1 MVSPPNRAFTGS
13 YPPPIF
19 FRKAEAARSESQD
32 AHAPDRE
39 VLFASSEGA
48 KRPEILAARA
58 GQRFSLNL
66 EVGVLLPTNSG
77 INSVKRI
84 IKKEPIQTGFI

>member
-1 MVSPPNRAFTGS
+1 MKLPPVRVLHPHWWKALTNRAHASS

-19 FRKAEAARSESQD
+19 CRKAEAARPESQD
-32 AHAPDRE
+32 ARAQGRE
-39 VLFASSEGA
+39 ALFASSEGA

-66 EVGVLLPTNSG
+66 WVGDLTA
-77 INSVKRI
+77 R
-84 IKKEPIQTGFI
+84 